1 MRLAFVHP
9 FLFRYARGI
18 ERYTVNLASALAAGK
33 DEVDILTWHWPD
45 PLHWSELA
53 PQVGVQIIPTARCF
67 AAWFAAPFIARHLLR
82 NACDMVYIHFADYGE
97 ARALRLLKL
106 MRRQPPFSIVLHYPY
121 SQVPHRYH
129 SFIRSGLAR
138 QARQVIAV
146 SQFVADE
153 AQPVLGRSCAVISH
167 GVDIARFHPDPLQR
181 ASVRH
186 RLDIPED
193 APLLLTIS
201 AFEERKGM
209 QWLIRALPDV
219 ARQFPTVR
227 YLIVGE
233 GPYGPELRR
242 LTQELGLQQQV
253 HFHPATPDVTP
264 FYQAADLFV
273 ILARGEASSLVS
285 LEALACEL
293 PVLAAAHPPFGELIR
308 PAWGRQVDET
318 DSQAIISTLSE
329 VLRDRDQHRTMG
341 RQGRAYIL
349 AEHTWPAIARQ
360 YQDLLS

>member
-18 ERYTVNLASALAAGK
+18 ERYTVNLASALIA
-33 DEVDILTWHWPD
+33 DNNEVDILTWHWPD

-53 PQVGVQIIPTARCF
+53 PQAGVQIIPAARYF
-67 AAWFAAPFIARHLLR
+67 AAWFAVPFIARHLLQKTY
-82 NACDMVYIHFADYGE
+82 DMVYIHFADYGE

-129 SFIRSGLAR
+129 SFVRSGLAQ
-138 QARQVIAV
+138 QARQIIAV
-146 SQFVADE
+146 SQCVADE

-167 GVDIARFHPDPLQR
+167 GVDVARFHPDPLQR
-181 ASVRH
+181 VNMRH
-186 RLDIPED
+186 RLGIPQD

-219 ARQFPTVR
+219 IHQYPTVR
-227 YLIVGE
+227 YLIVGD

-253 HFHPATPDVTP
+253 HFHPATPDVAP

-293 PVLAAAHPPFGELIR
+293 PVLAALHPPFNELIR

-318 DSQAIISTLSE
+318 DFQAIVSALSE
-329 VLRDRDQHRTMG
+329 ILQDSDQRRAMG
-341 RQGRAYIL
+341 CQGRAYIL
-349 AEHTWPAIARQ
+349 AEHTWPAVARQ